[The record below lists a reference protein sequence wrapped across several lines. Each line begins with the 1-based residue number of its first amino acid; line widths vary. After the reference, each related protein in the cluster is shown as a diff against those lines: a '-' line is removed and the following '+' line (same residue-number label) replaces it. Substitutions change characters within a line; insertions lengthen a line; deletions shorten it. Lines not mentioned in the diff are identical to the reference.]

1 MKFVSS
7 SIGHEISAV
16 LYGVNK
22 KLIND
27 ANFIKSVVL
36 EGLKKDNFTILK
48 EADHKFS
55 PQGYTLNVLLS
66 ESHLAI
72 HTYPEHG
79 SIYFG
84 LYSCKCQGHGKKT
97 YEHFVENFKPKEIIV
112 DMKDIIVKK

>member
-1 MKFVSS
+1 MKFTSS

-16 LYGVNK
+16 IYGVDK

-27 ANFIKSVVL
+27 ANFLKGIVMDA
-36 EGLKKDNFTILK
+36 LKKDKFTILK
-48 EADHKFS
+48 YIDHKFS
-55 PQGYTLNVLLS
+55 PRGYTLNVLLS

-84 LYSCKCQGHGKKT
+84 LYSCKCRGHGKQA
-97 YEHFVENFKPKEIIV
+97 YEYFIKKLKPRDIMV
-112 DMKDIIVKK
+112 DMKDIVVKK

>member
-1 MKFVSS
+1 MKFISS

-16 LYGVNK
+16 LYGIDK

-27 ANFIKSVVL
+27 SNYLKLVIMNA
-36 EGLKKDNFTILK
+36 LKKDKFTILK
-48 EADHKFS
+48 DIDHKFS
-55 PQGYTLNVLLS
+55 PQGYILNVLLS

-72 HTYPEHG
+72 HTYPEYN

-84 LYSCKCQGHGKKT
+84 LYSCKSKGHGKKT
-97 YEHFVENFKPKEIIV
+97 YEFFVNKLKPKEIVV

>member
-16 LYGVNK
+16 LHGVNK

-27 ANFIKSVVL
+27 ANFLKSVIMDA
-36 EGLKKDNFTILK
+36 LKKDKFTIIK
-48 EADHKFS
+48 DVDHKFS

-72 HTYPEHG
+72 HTYPEHN

-84 LYSCKCQGHGKKT
+84 LYSCKCKGHGKKT
-97 YEHFVENFKPKEIIV
+97 YEHFIKKLKPKEIIV